1 MQGYKEN
8 RKSPKYLF
16 NKNKYTINSK
26 WVNKM
31 IEKYRKLMDE
41 IFTGNGEGI
50 ADRLCEIL
58 PGWEQQIF
66 IGAAV
71 PLYDKEKL
79 RNNNEAASF
88 LISMPQALRN
98 GAVLCGS
105 NGAQA
110 EAKHLMKLS
119 LQLAELLEKAR
130 VKAHIEKERLEKIT
144 RILVAFDYAKQ
155 QKNSKKAIS
164 NTKQS

>member
-1 MQGYKEN
+1 MIDNQE
-8 RKSPKYLF
+8 
-16 NKNKYTINSK
+16 
-26 WVNKM
+26 VDKM
-31 IEKYRKLMDE
+31 IKQYRKLMDDV
-41 IFTGNGEGI
+41 FTGNGQGI
-50 ADRLCEIL
+50 ADRLGQIL

-88 LISMPQALRN
+88 LISMPQALKC
-98 GAVLCGS
+98 GAILCGS

-119 LQLAELLEKAR
+119 VHLAEQLEQAR
-130 VKAHIEKERLEKIT
+130 VKAHIEKEKLEKIT
-144 RILVAFDYAKQ
+144 RILVAFDYAKH
-155 QKNSKKAIS
+155 QKIVKK
-164 NTKQS
+164 KE

>member
-1 MQGYKEN
+1 M
-8 RKSPKYLF
+8 
-16 NKNKYTINSK
+16 INNQE
-26 WVNKM
+26 VDKM
-31 IEKYRKLMDE
+31 IEQYRKLMDKV
-41 IFTGNGEGI
+41 FTGNGEGI

-88 LISMPQALRN
+88 LISMPQALKC
-98 GAVLCGS
+98 GAILCGS

-119 LQLAELLEKAR
+119 VQLAEQLEQAR
-130 VKAHIEKERLEKIT
+130 VKAHIEKEKLEKIT
-144 RILVAFDYAKQ
+144 RILVAFDYAKH
-155 QKNSKKAIS
+155 QKIVKK
-164 NTKQS
+164 KE